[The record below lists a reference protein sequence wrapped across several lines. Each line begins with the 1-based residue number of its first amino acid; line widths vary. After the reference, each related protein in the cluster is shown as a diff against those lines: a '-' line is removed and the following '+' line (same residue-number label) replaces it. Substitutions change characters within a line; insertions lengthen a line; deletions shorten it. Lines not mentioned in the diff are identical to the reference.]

1 MSQQPRHPA
10 PEKEEPYYEEI
21 EHVPADDAEQ
31 VRSESQTAQDREH
44 VIRGGDRNTT
54 PMKEFPT

>member
-1 MSQQPRHPA
+1 MA
-10 PEKEEPYYEEI
+10 A
-21 EHVPADDAEQ
+21 ADDAEQ